1 MMKTKLLAAAG
12 LALCVGLLTALH
24 AADTSPNARANEP
37 TPEQIIN
44 KAIRAEG
51 GADRL
56 EGLSGFTEK
65 TRTVYADGPTWTREI
80 TVQLPGRYRAEN
92 KIGPE
97 GKTRSLVVI
106 DGDHGWLKVN
116 ADVTPYPSSFAKS
129 MQQDTIPFLGPRS
142 ILRLHARQKNPKCH
156 FSTAGEC
163 TIAGHAAVGLCMKL
177 DGGPQETW
185 SFDKESG
192 RLLQEESRIANFE
205 GPDTVTVTT
214 YTDYQTFDGFPLARK
229 ASTQRDGKP
238 AWTRELIEFQVAT
251 PSPAAFA
258 KP

>member
-1 MMKTKLLAAAG
+1 MKTKHLVAAG
-12 LALCVGLLTALH
+12 LALCAGLLTALH

-44 KAIRAEG
+44 KALRAAG

-56 EGLSGFTEK
+56 EGLSGFVEK
-65 TRTVYADGPTWTREI
+65 SRTAYADGPTWTREI
-80 TVQLPGRYRAEN
+80 TVHLPGRYRAET

-106 DGDHGWLKVN
+106 DGDHGWLKFSGEL
-116 ADVTPYPSSFAKS
+116 TSYPSTFVNS
-129 MQQDTIPFLGPRS
+129 MQQDTIPYVGPRS

-156 FSTAGEC
+156 FSTAGES
-163 TIAGHAAVGLCMKL
+163 TIDGHPAVGLCMKL

-185 SFDKESG
+185 FFDKDSG

-214 YTDYQTFDGFPLARK
+214 YTDYQTIDGFPMARK
-229 ASTQRDGKP
+229 SATQRDGKP
-238 AWTRELIEFQVAT
+238 GWTRELIEFQVMT
-251 PSPAAFA
+251 PSPSAFA